1 MLKIGLIGAGFMGG
15 MHAACYQ
22 ALADEGVCVTAVAD
36 LRDEKAEAIAEKSG
50 AVIYK
55 TGFELIASADVDAID
70 ICLPTYLHTE
80 HAVAAMQKGLAVF
93 IEKPVCLTESDMD
106 LLIRTAKETKVPVM
120 VGQCIRLWSEY
131 AWLKKVIEEKR
142 YGSLIS
148 GVFTRVSPS
157 PTWSWENWLNNPQC
171 SGTVATDMH
180 VHDVDF
186 VRYILGEPTKIA
198 ATAAR
203 DADGIIQQIFSTFE
217 YDRAIVTV
225 EACWDYPQAF
235 PFEMSYRIKFDDASI
250 VFSSTANPSLVVYTN
265 DGEKIVPELEKE
277 YEGENN
283 IGGNLSSLGAYYT
296 ELKYFTHALVHDL
309 PLEISPLDDAIES
322 VRLVN
327 REIEIAG
334 GYGKDSR
341 NV

>member
-1 MLKIGLIGAGFMGG
+1 MLRIGLIGAGFMGG

-22 ALADEGVCVTAVAD
+22 ALSNEGVVIAAVAD
-36 LRDEKAEAIAEKSG
+36 IRGDKAKAIAEKSG
-50 AVIYK
+50 AQIYA
-55 TGFELIASADVDAID
+55 TGLDLILSAQVDAVD
-70 ICLPTYLHTE
+70 ICLPTYLHTQ
-80 HAVAAMQKGLAVF
+80 HAVEAMRKGLPVF
-93 IEKPVCLTESDMD
+93 IEKPVCLTEPEMS
-106 LLIRTAKETKVPVM
+106 LLSRTAQETKVPVM

-131 AWLKKVIEEKR
+131 AFLKKMIMENT
-142 YGSLIS
+142 YGRMIS
-148 GVFTRVSPS
+148 GVFKRVSPS
-157 PTWSWENWLNNPQC
+157 PTWSWDNWLNRPEC

-186 VRYILGEPTKIA
+186 VRYILGEPQKISA
-198 ATAAR
+198 AASR
-203 DADGIIQQIFSTFE
+203 DADGVIQQIFTTFE
-217 YDRAIVTV
+217 YEGTVVTV

-235 PFEMSYRIKFDDASI
+235 PFEMSYRIKFEDASV
-250 VFSSTANPSLVVYTN
+250 VFSSNANPSLVIYTKS
-265 DGEKIVPELEKE
+265 GEKIVPELEKE

-296 ELKYFTHALVHDL
+296 ELKYFTNALSHSL
-309 PLEISPLDDAIES
+309 PMEVSPLDDAIKS

-334 GYGKDSR
+334 GTGKVSK